1 MEGPRRIDK
10 RGKLNMLYFEER
22 RQIIRTCRELQGCEY
37 FIGTWGNVSMRIGD
51 HILLTP
57 SKVAYDSM
65 QEEDMVVINLA
76 GEVIEGSRTP
86 TSEKEVH
93 RSIYCVRDDV
103 RAVVHSHTLHCM
115 AVSAIESLEKVP
127 ALTEEMS
134 QLLGGAI
141 PLTRSYVPAGSHR
154 ALGEAAA
161 EAIGSASGV
170 ILRNHGGVA
179 CGRTMEETVLTA
191 KVMEKNCHIYMMLRN
206 GGDMHVIPEEYVQS
220 ERYRFLYAYGHETNV

>member
-134 QLLGGAI
+134 QLNCCCG
-141 PLTRSYVPAGSHR
+141 
-154 ALGEAAA
+154 
-161 EAIGSASGV
+161 IG
-170 ILRNHGGVA
+170 
-179 CGRTMEETVLTA
+179 T
-191 KVMEKNCHIYMMLRN
+191 
-206 GGDMHVIPEEYVQS
+206 
-220 ERYRFLYAYGHETNV
+220 